1 MTDATMPATADR
13 YITEAIAPV
22 VTLAMKVK
30 APDYAAQC
38 TDDLQKL
45 FRDAFRLMERAFFEQ
60 QLDASE
66 VEEIKFALSAFC
78 DEVVMSSQWPSRF
91 DWMAQPLQLEYFGE
105 SNGGERFF
113 ARLITLR
120 EKGDQAS
127 IVALETYYLCLL
139 LGFQGKFALDGQD
152 RLLTI
157 KASMKSELSKRKGNV
172 NRQLSDKAVPENS
185 ISYRIAGQQPYWVI
199 VAVFA
204 FVLIGM
210 TVFYSSSTQTLIT
223 NSASDIEQLHQQ
235 LNSESESTR

>member
-1 MTDATMPATADR
+1 MSNATMPAAADR

-22 VTLAMKVK
+22 VTLAMKVRD
-30 APDYAAQC
+30 PNFAAQC
-38 TDDLQKL
+38 SDDLQKQ

-60 QLDASE
+60 QLDAGD
-66 VEEIKFALSAFC
+66 VEEIKFALSAFS
-78 DEVVMSSQWPSRF
+78 DEIVMSSQWPGRF
-91 DWMAQPLQLEYFGE
+91 DWMAQPLQLEFFGE

-113 ARLITLR
+113 ERLLTLR

-127 IVALETYYLCLL
+127 LVALEAYYLCLL
-139 LGFQGKFALDGQD
+139 LGFQGKFAFDGQD
-152 RLLTI
+152 RLMSI
-157 KASMKSELSKRKGNV
+157 KASMKSELSKRKGAV

-210 TVFYSSSTQTLIT
+210 TVFYSSSTQTLIA
-223 NSASDIEQLHQQ
+223 NSASEIEQLHQQ
-235 LNSESESTR
+235 LNSESTR